1 MASESKAEPRL
12 VAGRSQLLLL
22 CRPFVGLDQA
32 LSSRLQL
39 LRPWESSLPRDR
51 FLAAHA
57 AGIHAL
63 LSTGLAVVDAP
74 LLDALPALCF
84 VITNNV
90 GVDHINLAKCAHRG
104 ISVANVGT
112 IYSTDVADYAVC
124 LLLDVLRRA
133 RDFVRESAS

>member
-22 CRPFVGLDQA
+22 CRPFIGLNQA

-39 LRPWESSLPRDR
+39 LRPWESPLPRDR

-57 AGIHAL
+57 AGVHAL

-84 VITNNV
+84 VITNN
-90 GVDHINLAKCAHRG
+90 
-104 ISVANVGT
+104 
-112 IYSTDVADYAVC
+112 
-124 LLLDVLRRA
+124 
-133 RDFVRESAS
+133 